1 MFFLARIVADMS
13 QRELRSDWG
22 SKEGPTE
29 GKLQY
34 DAIVFISFSELSRIP
49 PDFVVNGVPQR
60 VKAAHALICR

>member
-1 MFFLARIVADMS
+1 MFFLARRVADMS

-34 DAIVFISFSELSRIP
+34 DAIVFISFSELS
-49 PDFVVNGVPQR
+49 
-60 VKAAHALICR
+60 L